1 MSDDWWEDWM
11 RARRRRRT
19 EPWDFFG
26 YPDEFLRE
34 LDRQL
39 EEEFN
44 WISKHVPKDLVREKT
59 TKEGVTREFG
69 PFVYGYSV
77 TIGPDGK
84 PVIRE
89 FGNMKPGLPS
99 GKPAMQ
105 LKSEREPVVDV
116 IDLENQLKV
125 VAELPGVRKEDINLS
140 LDEKSLTIRVDT
152 EKRKY
157 FKELDLPTEVV
168 AGSAGATYTN
178 GILEVTLDKRSK
190 EPSKK
195 GTQVRI
201 E

>member
-11 RARRRRRT
+11 RARRRRR
-19 EPWDFFG
+19 PGSWDSFG
-26 YPDEFLRE
+26 YPDDFLRE

-39 EEEFN
+39 EDEFS

-59 TKEGVTREFG
+59 TKDGVTREFG

-89 FGNMKPGLPS
+89 FGNMKPGTPS
-99 GKPAMQ
+99 GRPAMQ
-105 LKSEREPVVDV
+105 LKSEREPVVDI

-125 VAELPGVRKEDINLS
+125 VAELPGVRKEDIDLNVN
-140 LDEKSLTIRVDT
+140 EHGITIRVDT

-157 FKELDLPTEVV
+157 YKELELPAEVN
-168 AGSAGATYTN
+168 ASSASASYNN
-178 GILEVTLDKRSK
+178 GILEVTLDKKAK
-190 EPSKK
+190 ETAKK
-195 GTQVRI
+195 GTQIKV